1 METNK
6 IQNIFAY
13 EVLDSRGN
21 PTVGCEVTLSSGHRA
36 RAYVPSGASTGS
48 YEAVELRDND
58 ENRYGGKGVLKAIRN
73 VNTEIK
79 SALVGMSPYKQK
91 EIDETMLHIDGTP
104 FKSTLGA
111 NAILAV
117 SLAVARA
124 AARSKGLELF
134 VYLQYLYREYFD
146 SSDLK
151 IPQPGFNI
159 LNGGEHADSGLDIQ
173 EFMIMPLFSS
183 IQDNVRAGSE
193 VYHSLKKI
201 LKKEG
206 FTVAVGDEGG
216 FAPKLPANEEALKYI
231 KIAVEAAGYE
241 LGRDVAI
248 ALDAAATEFYDSKTG
263 KYKMTCPA
271 ETLDGIDLLAKYKAW
286 STKYSIVSIED
297 PFSEDDFASWKL
309 MMQEVGDKVRIVG
322 DDLLVTNVKRI
333 QKAITDGLANAVLI
347 KPNQIGSLYE
357 TFQAINLAHSNGL
370 DCMISHRS
378 GDTDDTF
385 IADLGVATACKYI
398 KSGALS
404 RAERIA
410 KYNRLIEIEQALL
423 QGDYV
428 SI

>member
-1 METNK
+1 MKTNS

-13 EVLDSRGN
+13 EILDSRGN
-21 PTVGCEVTLSSGHRA
+21 PTVGCEVRLSSGHSA

-58 ENRYGGKGVLKAIRN
+58 PHRYSGKGVLKAIRN
-73 VNTEIK
+73 VNTDIK
-79 SALVGMSPYKQK
+79 SALIGMNPYRQK
-91 EIDETMLHIDGTP
+91 EIDETMIQIDGTP

-111 NAILAV
+111 NAVLAV

-124 AARSKGLELF
+124 AARSKEIELF
-134 VYLQYLYREYFD
+134 VYLQYLYREYFQT
-146 SSDLK
+146 SDLN

-159 LNGGEHADSGLDIQ
+159 LNGGAHADSGLDVQ

-183 IQDNVRAGSE
+183 IQDNVRTGAE
-193 VYHSLKKI
+193 VYHSLKSI
-201 LKKEG
+201 LRNEG
-206 FTVAVGDEGG
+206 YTIAVGDEGG
-216 FAPKLPANEEALKYI
+216 FAPKLGTNEQALEYI
-231 KIAVEAAGYE
+231 KLATEKVGYE

-248 ALDAAATEFYDSKTG
+248 ALDVAATEFYDHKTG
-263 KYKMTCPA
+263 KYKLSCPA
-271 ETLDGIDLLAKYKAW
+271 EKLDGRELLSKYKDWAQ
-286 STKYSIVSIED
+286 KYSIVSIED
-297 PFSEDDFASWKL
+297 PFSEDDFASWKII
-309 MMQEVGDKVRIVG
+309 MQEVGSKVRIVG

-333 QKAITDGLANAVLI
+333 KKAITDGLANTVLI

-357 TFQAINLAHSNGL
+357 TFQAIDLAHQNGM

-385 IADLGVATACKYI
+385 IADLGVATSCKYI

-410 KYNRLIEIEQALL
+410 KYNRLIEIEHSLL
-423 QGDYV
+423 QGEYV
-428 SI
+428 KL